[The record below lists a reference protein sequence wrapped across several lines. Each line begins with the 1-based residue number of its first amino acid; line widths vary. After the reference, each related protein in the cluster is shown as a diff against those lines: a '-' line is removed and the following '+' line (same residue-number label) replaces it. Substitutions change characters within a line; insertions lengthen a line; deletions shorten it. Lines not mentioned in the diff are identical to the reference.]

1 MRSWSGQIKNCKKR
15 LFSQGKVNPNS
26 IAGSL
31 YEYDEW
37 YLKVIFNHMQIPKY
51 CCANY
56 SSVHEYDRL
65 NSWKLSNK
73 PELEKTNRQTKQ

>member
-1 MRSWSGQIKNCKKR
+1 
-15 LFSQGKVNPNS
+15 
-26 IAGSL
+26 
-31 YEYDEW
+31 
-37 YLKVIFNHMQIPKY
+37 MQIPKY

-73 PELEKTNRQTKQ
+73 PEVEKTNRQTKQ